1 MSKRKQLFVLLSAFA
16 LLVAGI
22 TSPVTADS
30 HSEEKAPLEQQEVQK
45 ADGMEQQGAHNNN
58 KDEQYTDSKIRDAWL
73 DGKLELAYAVNRH
86 LNPFTIDTKLVDGV
100 AYLTGT
106 VESEIDKELAELI
119 AVGIDGIHEV
129 KNNLVVDKKAVP
141 AKSGEEGEQ
150 AMQDSNQERSFAQWF
165 DDATVTA
172 MVKSSLLSNSETE
185 GLKINVDTNYDVV
198 TLSGT
203 VSSNEEKD
211 LAGQVAENTE
221 GVREVN
227 NLLDVAS
234 P

>member
-1 MSKRKQLFVLLSAFA
+1 MLKRKRLFVLLSAFA

-30 HSEEKAPLEQQEVQK
+30 HSEEKAPPEQQEVQK
-45 ADGMEQQGAHNNN
+45 ADGMDQQDAHTNN
-58 KDEQYTDSKIRDAWL
+58 KDEQYTDSKLRDAWL
-73 DGKLELAYAVNRH
+73 DGKLELAYTVNRH
-86 LNPFTIDTKLVDGV
+86 LNPFTIDTEVVDGV

-106 VESEIDKELAELI
+106 VESEIDKELAGQI

-129 KNNLVVDKKAVP
+129 KNNLVVDKETVP

-150 AMQDSNQERSFAQWF
+150 AMQDSDQERSFAQWF

-172 MVKSSLLSNSETE
+172 MVKSSLLANSETE